1 MTHVNVREV
10 LESLT
15 LAKEAYDAVPDLRRQ
30 IDDLQAAVASKDRLL
45 AQTNS
50 SLQETIQS
58 KANVEAKLKQT
69 EEERDAYGF
78 RAIDAEEKLEKV
90 FGVVKPAVAPIQ
102 PQVSEVGQSEVPLTP
117 TAIGSSYGS
126 QNAATASPS
135 SDGAHVSTK
144 TGQSASAPTA
154 QTAQATTGAVSADT
168 AKSSSTEPGQSAPLP
183 TPAPA
188 STTTGT
194 TEPIAVTEPVVNPTQ
209 DWGKSAEA
217 QAQSVTLP
225 KSYQSDSGDESTHAV
240 IDKPYLGHPSWE
252 KPHDM
257 SWNEWEAKGGTV
269 PGWMKSA
276 H

>member
-45 AQTNS
+45 SQTNAN
-50 SLQETIQS
+50 LQETIQS

-90 FGVVKPAVAPIQ
+90 LGVVKPATPFVLPQ
-102 PQVSEVGQSEVPLTP
+102 QVS
-117 TAIGSSYGS
+117 
-126 QNAATASPS
+126 
-135 SDGAHVSTK
+135 
-144 TGQSASAPTA
+144 QSAPVPT
-154 QTAQATTGAVSADT
+154 QSGGATGGENG
-168 AKSSSTEPGQSAPLP
+168 STEPVTTAQDHASGTTEARDPVGP
-183 TPAPA
+183 T

-194 TEPIAVTEPVVNPTQ
+194 TEPIADTEPVLNRPEN
-209 DWGKSAEA
+209 WGKSAEA
-217 QAQSVTLP
+217 QAQSVILP
-225 KSYQSDSGDESTHAV
+225 KSYQSDSGDEDTVVVS
-240 IDKPYLGHPSWE
+240 KPYLGHPSWE

-257 SWNEWEAKGGTV
+257 SWDEWETKGGTV
-269 PGWMKSA
+269 PGWMK
-276 H
+276 HNG